1 MITTTAIIA
10 RLNALTTCTHDDAN
24 DPYRPDCDADAAAR
38 DLRSLLIDSTD
49 SDLES
54 DSADEL
60 RELILALLTNTER
73 PYDESA
79 RHALSELR
87 LDYSLCPMHAIDYAI
102 CFDDDDADCATIR
115 AFFPCHDT

>member
-10 RLNALTTCTHDDAN
+10 RIDALTTCTHADAN
-24 DPYRPDCDADAAAR
+24 DPYRADCEFDAAAR
-38 DLRSLLIDSTD
+38 DLRNLLIDSTD

-79 RHALSELR
+79 RQSLSELR
-87 LDYSLCPMHAIDYAI
+87 LRDSLCPMHAIDYAI
-102 CFDDDDADCATIR
+102 CFDDDDPDCATIR